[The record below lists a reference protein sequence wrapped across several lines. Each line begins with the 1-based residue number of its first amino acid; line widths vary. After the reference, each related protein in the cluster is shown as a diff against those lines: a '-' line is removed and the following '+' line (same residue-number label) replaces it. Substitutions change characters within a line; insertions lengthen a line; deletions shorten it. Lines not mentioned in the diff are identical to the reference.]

1 MSDTDTDTL
10 PRMDRRG
17 AIQWMLGAATAIAT
31 RDARLLAADASAA
44 PITAKGYGIDPSM
57 VKIYKPGD
65 VWPLT
70 LTEPQRH
77 TTRALCDIIVPAD
90 DTSPSAS
97 AVGVPD
103 FMNEWISAPY
113 PEQAKD
119 RTLLLDG
126 LRWIEEEAQ
135 RRHQAIFT
143 DLSAAQQTGFC
154 EIFADPAK
162 AKTID
167 AKAAAFFK
175 RFRDL
180 AFGAW
185 CTTPEGMKAIGYVGN
200 VPSAIFA
207 GPPPEALKHVG
218 LA

>member
-1 MSDTDTDTL
+1 MSDPECL
-10 PRMDRRG
+10 SRMDRRV
-17 AIQWMLGAATAIAT
+17 AIQWMLGAAAAMAT
-31 RDARLLAADASAA
+31 RDARLLAADDPVALSA
-44 PITAKGYGIDPSM
+44 AKGYGLDPSM

-65 VWPLT
+65 VWPLI

-77 TTRALCDIIVPAD
+77 TARALCDIIVPAD
-90 DTSPSAS
+90 GTSPSGS

-103 FMNEWISAPY
+103 FMDEWISAPY
-113 PEQAKD
+113 PEQTKD
-119 RTLLLDG
+119 RRLLLDG

-135 RRHQAIFT
+135 RRHHTSFA
-143 DLSAAQQTGFC
+143 DLSVAQQTGIC
-154 EIFADPAK
+154 ETFADPAK
-162 AKTID
+162 AKSID
-167 AKAAAFFK
+167 AKAATFFK

-200 VPSAIFA
+200 VPAATFA

>member
-1 MSDTDTDTL
+1 MFDTDSL
-10 PRMDRRG
+10 PRVDRRV
-17 AIQWMLGAATAIAT
+17 AIQWMLGAAAAVAT
-31 RDARLLAADASAA
+31 RDARLLAADDSAA
-44 PITAKGYGIDPSM
+44 PLTAKGYGLDPIM
-57 VKIYKPGD
+57 VKVYKPGD

-77 TTRALCDIIVPAD
+77 TTRALCDVIVPVG

-103 FMNEWISAPY
+103 FLDEWISAPY
-113 PEQAKD
+113 PDQAKD
-119 RTLLLDG
+119 RPLLLDG

-135 RRHQAIFT
+135 RRHQNTFAK
-143 DLSAAQQTGFC
+143 LSVTQQNGIC
-154 EIFADPAK
+154 ETFAHPAK
-162 AKTID
+162 AKAIHT
-167 AKAAAFFK
+167 KANAFFK

-200 VPSAIFA
+200 LPAATFP

-218 LA
+218 LE

>member
-1 MSDTDTDTL
+1 MSELDTL
-10 PRMDRRG
+10 PRMDRRV
-17 AIQWMLGAATAIAT
+17 ALQWMLGAAAAIAT
-31 RDARLLAADASAA
+31 RDGRLLAADDTTA
-44 PITAKGYGIDPSM
+44 PITAKGYGLDPSM
-57 VKIYKPGD
+57 VKVYNPGD

-70 LTEPQRH
+70 FTQVQRR
-77 TTRALCDIIVPAD
+77 TTRALCDIIVPSD
-90 DTSPSAS
+90 DISPSGS

-103 FMNEWISAPY
+103 FIDEWISAPY

-119 RTLLLDG
+119 RPLLLDG

-135 RRHQAIFT
+135 RRHQTAFA
-143 DLSAAQQTGFC
+143 DLSTAQQTVIC
-154 EIFADPAK
+154 ETFADPAK
-162 AKTID
+162 AKSID

-175 RFRDL
+175 RLRDL

-200 VPSAIFA
+200 VPTATFA
-207 GPPPEALKHVG
+207 GPPHEALKHVG